1 MIPITR
7 VVCIYAPQ
15 GQSWAV
21 ELTLAGATPTKKRLT
36 LRGPE
41 HVETFLDAYDDCD
54 QAHLDPATGEVRF
67 VFDGEADESSQD
79 DEEEAEREDEEDEA
93 VSSDDAD
100 DSCEVEDRPG
110 ENDGGF
116 AGEINKDAP

>member
-21 ELTLAGATPTKKRLT
+21 ELTLAGATPAKKRLT

-67 VFDGEADESSQD
+67 VFDGEVDEP
-79 DEEEAEREDEEDEA
+79 AEDEDEDEGDGETP
-93 VSSDDAD
+93 SDDAD
-100 DSCEVEDRPG
+100 ESCEVDDRPG

-116 AGEINKDAP
+116 AGEINKDGP

>member
-21 ELTLAGATPTKKRLT
+21 ELTLAGATPVKKRLT

-67 VFDGEADESSQD
+67 VFDGEADEPAEDEDEGDGKDAAPCD
-79 DEEEAEREDEEDEA
+79 DETVEAPEG
-93 VSSDDAD
+93 
-100 DSCEVEDRPG
+100 CEIDVRPG

-116 AGEINKDAP
+116 AGEINKDGP